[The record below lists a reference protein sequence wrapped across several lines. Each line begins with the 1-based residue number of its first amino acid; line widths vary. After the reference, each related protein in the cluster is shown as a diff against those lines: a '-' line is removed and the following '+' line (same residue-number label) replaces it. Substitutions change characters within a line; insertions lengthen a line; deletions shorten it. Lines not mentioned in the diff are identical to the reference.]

1 MLKCVLSADR
11 VYSVYMKRAVFIIAG
26 LFIYFLGAGSVH
38 AAVVINEI
46 RPKTSLPDY
55 AFVELY
61 NSGGTRVDLNQWKLE
76 NVSSPATSYILPA
89 SAIIE
94 PNGFLVFSRPQSG
107 IIFNIDGDTVKLTDF
122 GGSVV
127 DSQSYP
133 GTLGYNN
140 AMGRSADGT
149 GVWTSCTEA
158 TPGRSNLCPEPSPTP
173 TPTPTPVVPTAT
185 STPTPMS
192 VVPTPTPTP
201 TIISPLSTEKPL
213 SSSRVT
219 FGQIAGIQTETEAIT
234 PTATPAA
241 KIPPLLEAY
250 HFAVEK
256 LMLFQVIAVLVGW
269 AVIALI
275 AILRK
280 NRKR

>member
-1 MLKCVLSADR
+1 M
-11 VYSVYMKRAVFIIAG
+11 YMKRAVVTIAG
-26 LFIYFLGAGSVH
+26 LFIYFLGAGPVH

-173 TPTPTPVVPTAT
+173 TPTPTPVVPTAP
-185 STPTPMS
+185 STPTTATPKQ
-192 VVPTPTPTP
+192 VAPTAAPTATPTPK
-201 TIISPLSTEKPL
+201 IVSPLSTEKPL

-219 FGQIAGIQTETEAIT
+219 FGQIAGIQTESKEMI
-234 PTATPAA
+234 PTATPTA

-269 AVIALI
+269 SVIALI

>member
-1 MLKCVLSADR
+1 M
-11 VYSVYMKRAVFIIAG
+11 YMKRAVVTIAG
-26 LFIYFLGAGSVH
+26 LFIYFLGAGPVH

-46 RPKTSLPDY
+46 RPKTSSPDY

-94 PNGFLVFSRPQSG
+94 PNGFLVFFHPQTG
-107 IIFNIDGDTVKLTDF
+107 ITFHINGDTVKLIDF

-133 GTLGYNN
+133 GTLGFNI
-140 AMGRSADGT
+140 AMGRSTDG
-149 GVWTSCTEA
+149 GDGWVMCAPDPYAA
-158 TPGRSNLCPEPSPTP
+158 TPGKQNLCPQPSPTA
-173 TPTPTPVVPTAT
+173 TPMPT
-185 STPTPMS
+185 STPTPAPTATPKQ
-192 VVPTPTPTP
+192 VAPTAAPTATPTPK
-201 TIISPLSTEKPL
+201 IVSPLSTEKPL

-219 FGQIAGIQTETEAIT
+219 FGQIAGIQTESKEMI
-234 PTATPAA
+234 PTATPTA

-269 AVIALI
+269 SVIALI